1 MQNNNM
7 VCENRK
13 ARHDYF
19 IEDTIEAGIKLTGTE
34 IKSIR
39 AHKVNIND
47 AYVMIRNNKVEII
60 NMHIAKYDMG
70 TIFNHDE
77 TRTRELLLHKREI
90 IKLQNRIKLDG
101 MTLIPLGLY
110 FKGSLLKV
118 SLGVCKGKN
127 LKDKREALKEAD
139 AKRHIEKTMKEINRY

>member
-1 MQNNNM
+1 MQNNM

-60 NMHIAKYDMG
+60 NMHIANMIWEQFLIMMKQEQGSFY
-70 TIFNHDE
+70 F
-77 TRTRELLLHKREI
+77 
-90 IKLQNRIKLDG
+90 IK
-101 MTLIPLGLY
+101 
-110 FKGSLLKV
+110 
-118 SLGVCKGKN
+118 
-127 LKDKREALKEAD
+127 
-139 AKRHIEKTMKEINRY
+139 EK

>member
-1 MQNNNM
+1 MQNNM

-118 SLGVCKGKN
+118 SLGVCKGKKN
-127 LKDKREALKEAD
+127 YDKREDAAKRD
-139 AKRHIEKTMKEINRY
+139 AKRSIDRAVKSNGKFY